1 MLTKVEIDGVNL
13 PRLYMA
19 STPSDVQMARENGL
33 PFVCWSG
40 DQDSLIKCLLRP
52 TLEEMFPYIDWDQ
65 MFGPRNYETTIVEVP
80 GSESTNPGKSREDS
94 GHADIADSTRLFDN
108 GALPETKTMSLQEYV
123 EDTASMVNLDVLQ
136 SLKLMPQFI
145 GDILDCVKVNLVA
158 PTRWQEGY
166 NKKLGM
172 LSGNFNRANQLPNL
186 IILDVSASIPR
197 GISATMIS
205 LIDTLRTQVS
215 ADLIITGGRSYF
227 YEAGTALPQPQEIR
241 DKVPLGN
248 ESEMFITI
256 INDLNGKHYG
266 HVFSFGDND
275 SPCITVRE
283 LPANFKAEVV
293 HHYHTWANKTQTG
306 YASWISRISKPN
318 EEFNTNW
325 CKIIRE

>member
-19 STPSDVQMARENGL
+19 RTRSDVQTARENGL

-40 DQDSLIKCLLRP
+40 DQNSLIKCLLRP
-52 TLEEMFPYIDWDQ
+52 TLEKMFPYIDWDQ
-65 MFGPRNYETTIVEVP
+65 MFGSRDYKTTIVEVP
-80 GSESTNPGKSREDS
+80 GSEDAVSNGANEDN
-94 GHADIADSTRLFDN
+94 GCADIANSTRLFNN
-108 GALPETKTMSLQEYV
+108 GALPEMKTMSLQQYAK
-123 EDTASMVNLDVLQ
+123 DTTSMVNLDVLQ

-145 GDILDCVKVNLVA
+145 GDILDCVKINLVA

-172 LSGNFNRANQLPNL
+172 LAGNFNRASQLPNL

-227 YEAGTALPQPQEIR
+227 YEAGTTLPTPQEIR
-241 DKVPLGN
+241 DKIPLGN
-248 ESEMFITI
+248 EREMFENI
-256 INDLNGKHYG
+256 INSLNGKHYG

-275 SPCITVRE
+275 SPSIPARD
-283 LPANFKAEVV
+283 LPVNFKAEVV
-293 HHYHTWANKTQTG
+293 HHYHTYDEARTG
-306 YASWISRISKPN
+306 YAAWISRISRPN
-318 EEFNTNW
+318 EEFDVSW
-325 CKIIRE
+325 CNIIKR